1 MNFLMLD
8 PETALVEE
16 RQAPL
21 MRLLERHRITPVPI
35 RLRHART
42 LGGGA
47 HCVTLDTR
55 RRGRLESYCD

>member
-1 MNFLMLD
+1 MDFLMLD

-16 RQAPL
+16 RQVPP
-21 MRLLERHRITPVPI
+21 MRLLERHGITPVPI

-47 HCVTLDTR
+47 RHPPSWHTR
-55 RRGRLESYCD
+55 ELL

>member
-1 MNFLMLD
+1 MLD
-8 PETALVEE
+8 PQTALVEE
-16 RQAPL
+16 RQLPL
-21 MRLLERHRITPVPI
+21 MRLLERHRITAVPI

-55 RRGRLESYCD
+55 RRGALESYVD